1 MLLYPNNSSSL
12 KNYYLL
18 DSRGDSGTFQVKS
31 IVGTRDVR
39 KNKSFRE
46 GGSMELTKRQE
57 QLHFLLLFYSAG
69 FCLYCSFRNRRV
81 DSMQSVRSE
90 EMLELASKE
99 EYRIGRSNNKQ
110 PFLSS
115 PSSSGNY
122 KPFWPNYLSFLP
134 SPPRERKTS
143 MSILQTTKRQL
154 CLKAFR
160 SSLLNTVHR
169 PGKAE

>member
-1 MLLYPNNSSSL
+1 MIFPPDIQSMLLHPNNSSSL

-81 DSMQSVRSE
+81 DSMQSGQRKCSNWPVKKSIGLDGRTINNHSCLHLLPQE
-90 EMLELASKE
+90 ITNLFGRTICLFCPHPPEKE
-99 EYRIGRSNNKQ
+99 KQ
-110 PFLSS
+110 
-115 PSSSGNY
+115 
-122 KPFWPNYLSFLP
+122 
-134 SPPRERKTS
+134 
-143 MSILQTTKRQL
+143 
-154 CLKAFR
+154 A
-160 SSLLNTVHR
+160 
-169 PGKAE
+169 